1 MPTFIMPVGNSKI
14 DQVFRALLNDIHL
27 GKYPVGQKLPS
38 ENQLTAEFGVSR
50 NTVRSVLK
58 RLQDA
63 GLISTQRGMGSIVR
77 AHAVEQRYTQSFER
91 SEERRVG
98 KEWVST
104 CRSRWSPYHKKKTI

>member
-77 AHAVEQRYTQSFER
+77 AHAVEQRYTRSDEHTSELQSLMRISYAVFC
-91 SEERRVG
+91 
-98 KEWVST
+98 W
-104 CRSRWSPYHKKKTI
+104 KKKNTQYKIM